1 MKNLFAILLSLLPL
15 ITVSADIDNPAKIVK
30 AAKIMTKTIRRIEA
44 LINHI
49 EPTET
54 KQSLSFDLLI
64 KEMIND
70 LSAPLTITAEDVS
83 AAPKITPIM
92 TRRMKILR
100 NQIEPT
106 ETIQHQS
113 FDTLIKE
120 LIDDLPR
127 K

>member
-1 MKNLFAILLSLLPL
+1 MKKLFFALLSLAPL
-15 ITVSADIDNPAKIVK
+15 ITISADIDNPAKIVK

-44 LINHI
+44 LMNQI
-49 EPTET
+49 EPTEA

-70 LSAPLTITAEDVS
+70 LSTPSTMTAEDVY
-83 AAPKITPIM
+83 ATPKITPTM

-100 NQIEPT
+100 NQVEPT